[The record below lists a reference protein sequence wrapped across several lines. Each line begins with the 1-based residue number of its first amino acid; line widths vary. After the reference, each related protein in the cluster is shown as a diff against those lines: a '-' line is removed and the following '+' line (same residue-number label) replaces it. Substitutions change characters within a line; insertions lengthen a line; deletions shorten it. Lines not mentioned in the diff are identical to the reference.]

1 MKDYLHL
8 FGGMG
13 AAIVAHAIYIFAF
26 GAVMRCF
33 AEERITYPASDGVN
47 EVTGR
52 VRDDGVVIPESIT
65 AVYVEPPPTTDAE
78 TQKQLYSDLAEV
90 PGILPIYE
98 PPPREKVTVYRL
110 ELHSDA
116 NGNETA
122 YVVGVDGVSRPVVL
136 VEPMEYKLLTERLDA
151 VWQSFHATAEG
162 RRKLHGKIERTE
174 IDEKARQKVEVHAD
188 GYRHTE
194 AMLKRERPAAA
205 KITRPAAKVEP
216 TKPRGM
222 SDKQWEMRK
231 AFEKHRMGV
240 PKTVTVEHDAAT
252 GKDTILEGK

>member
-1 MKDYLHL
+1 MKR
-8 FGGMG
+8 MIS
-13 AAIVAHAIYIFAF
+13 AILLASAIWT
-26 GAVMRCF
+26 VC

-47 EVTGR
+47 EVTAR
-52 VRDDGVVIPESIT
+52 VRDDGVVIPESVT
-65 AVYVEPPPTTDAE
+65 LAYV
-78 TQKQLYSDLAEV
+78 
-90 PGILPIYE
+90 E

-116 NGNETA
+116 NGNEA
-122 YVVGVDGVSRPVVL
+122 AFVVGGDGVERPVVL

-151 VWQSFHATAEG
+151 VWQSFHATPDG

-174 IDEKARQKVEVHAD
+174 IDEKAMQKVEVHAD

-194 AMLKRERPAAA
+194 AMPKREKPAAA
-205 KITRPAAKVEP
+205 KLTRPAAKVEP

-252 GKDTILEGK
+252 GKDTVLEGK

>member
-13 AAIVAHAIYIFAF
+13 AAILALAIYIFAF
-26 GAVMRCF
+26 GAAMRCF

-47 EVTGR
+47 EVTAR
-52 VRDDGVVIPESIT
+52 VRDDGVVIPESVT
-65 AVYVEPPPTTDAE
+65 LAYV
-78 TQKQLYSDLAEV
+78 
-90 PGILPIYE
+90 E

-116 NGNETA
+116 NGNEA
-122 YVVGVDGVSRPVVL
+122 AFVVGGDGVERPVVL
-136 VEPMEYKLLTERLDA
+136 VEPMEYKMLTERLDA

-174 IDEKARQKVEVHAD
+174 IDEKAMQKVEVHAD

-194 AMLKRERPAAA
+194 AMPKRERQAAA
-205 KITRPAAKVEP
+205 KLTRPASKVEP

-231 AFEKHRMGV
+231 AFAKHRMGV

-252 GKDTILEGK
+252 GKDTVLEGK

>member
-13 AAIVAHAIYIFAF
+13 AAIVALAIYIFAF

-33 AEERITYPASDGVN
+33 AEERVTYPASDGVN
-47 EVTGR
+47 KVTAR
-52 VRDDGVVIPESIT
+52 VRDDGVVIPESVT
-65 AVYVEPPPTTDAE
+65 LAYVEPPPTTDAE

-98 PPPREKVTVYRL
+98 PPREKVTVYRL

-116 NGNETA
+116 NGNEAA

-136 VEPMEYKLLTERLDA
+136 VHPMEYKLLTERLDA
-151 VWQSFHATAEG
+151 VWQSFHATADG

-174 IDEKARQKVEVHAD
+174 IDEAKCEKVEVHAD

-194 AMLKRERPAAA
+194 AMPKRERPAAA
-205 KITRPAAKVEP
+205 KLTRIAAKVEP

-222 SDKQWEMRK
+222 SEKQWEMRK

>member
-13 AAIVAHAIYIFAF
+13 AAIVALALYIFAF
-26 GAVMRCF
+26 GAIMRCF
-33 AEERITYPASDGVN
+33 AEERVTYPASDGVN
-47 EVTGR
+47 QVTAR
-52 VRDDGVVIPESIT
+52 VRDDGVVIPESVT
-65 AVYVEPPPTTDAE
+65 LAYV
-78 TQKQLYSDLAEV
+78 
-90 PGILPIYE
+90 E

-116 NGNETA
+116 NGNEA
-122 YVVGVDGVSRPVVL
+122 AFVVGGDGVERPVVL
-136 VEPMEYKLLTERLDA
+136 VEPMEYKMLTERLDA

-174 IDEKARQKVEVHAD
+174 IDENAMQKVEVHAD

-194 AMLKRERPAAA
+194 AMPKREKPAAA
-205 KITRPAAKVEP
+205 KLTRPAAKVEP

-231 AFEKHRMGV
+231 AFAKHRMGV

>member
-13 AAIVAHAIYIFAF
+13 AAIVALAVYIFAF
-26 GAVMRCF
+26 GAAMRCF

-47 EVTGR
+47 KVTAR
-52 VRDDGVVIPESIT
+52 VRDDGVVIPESVT
-65 AVYVEPPPTTDAE
+65 LAYV
-78 TQKQLYSDLAEV
+78 
-90 PGILPIYE
+90 E

-116 NGNETA
+116 NGNEA
-122 YVVGVDGVSRPVVL
+122 AFVVGGDGVERPVVL
-136 VEPMEYKLLTERLDA
+136 VHPMEYKLLTERLDA

-174 IDEKARQKVEVHAD
+174 IDEKAMQKVEVHAD

-194 AMLKRERPAAA
+194 AMPKRERPAAA
-205 KITRPAAKVEP
+205 KLTRLQAKIEKQ
-216 TKPRGM
+216 KPRGM

-240 PKTVTVEHDAAT
+240 PKTVTIEHDATT
-252 GKDTILEGK
+252 GKDTVLEGK

>member
-13 AAIVAHAIYIFAF
+13 AAIVALAIYIFAF

-33 AEERITYPASDGVN
+33 ADERITYPASDGVN
-47 EVTGR
+47 EVTAR
-52 VRDDGVVIPESIT
+52 VRDDGVVIPESVT
-65 AVYVEPPPTTDAE
+65 LAYV
-78 TQKQLYSDLAEV
+78 
-90 PGILPIYE
+90 E

-116 NGNETA
+116 NGNEAA
-122 YVVGVDGVSRPVVL
+122 YIVGGDGVERPVVL
-136 VEPMEYKLLTERLDA
+136 VDPAEYKLLTERLDA
-151 VWQSFHATAEG
+151 VWQSFHATADG

-174 IDEKARQKVEVHAD
+174 IDEKAMQKVEVHAD

-194 AMLKRERPAAA
+194 AIPVKRKPVEAKLTRLQA
-205 KITRPAAKVEP
+205 KIEKQ
-216 TKPRGM
+216 KPRGM

-231 AFEKHRMGV
+231 AFEKHRMGAA
-240 PKTVTVEHDAAT
+240 KTVTVEHDAAT

>member
-1 MKDYLHL
+1 MKGTYQMKDYLHL

-13 AAIVAHAIYIFAF
+13 AAIVALAIYIFAF
-26 GAVMRCF
+26 GAAMRCF

-47 EVTGR
+47 QVTAR
-52 VRDDGVVIPESIT
+52 VRDDGVVIPESVT
-65 AVYVEPPPTTDAE
+65 LAYV
-78 TQKQLYSDLAEV
+78 
-90 PGILPIYE
+90 E

-116 NGNETA
+116 NGNEA
-122 YVVGVDGVSRPVVL
+122 AFVVGGDGVERPVVL

-174 IDEKARQKVEVHAD
+174 IDEKAMQKVEVHAD

-194 AMLKRERPAAA
+194 AMPKREKPAAA
-205 KITRPAAKVEP
+205 KLTHPAAKVEP

-252 GKDTILEGK
+252 GKDTVLEGK

>member
-13 AAIVAHAIYIFAF
+13 AAIVALALYIFAF
-26 GAVMRCF
+26 GAAMRCF
-33 AEERITYPASDGVN
+33 ADERITYPASDGVN
-47 EVTGR
+47 QVTAR
-52 VRDDGVVIPESIT
+52 VRDDGVVIPESVT
-65 AVYVEPPPTTDAE
+65 LAYV
-78 TQKQLYSDLAEV
+78 
-90 PGILPIYE
+90 E

-116 NGNETA
+116 NGNEA
-122 YVVGVDGVSRPVVL
+122 AFVVGGDGVERPVVL

-174 IDEKARQKVEVHAD
+174 IDEKAMQKVEVHAD

-194 AMLKRERPAAA
+194 AMPKREKPAAA
-205 KITRPAAKVEP
+205 KLTRPAAKVEP

-231 AFEKHRMGV
+231 AFAKHRMGV

-252 GKDTILEGK
+252 GKDTVLEGK

>member
-1 MKDYLHL
+1 MKR
-8 FGGMG
+8 MIS
-13 AAIVAHAIYIFAF
+13 AILLASAIW
-26 GAVMRCF
+26 AVC
-33 AEERITYPASDGVN
+33 AEERIEYIASDGVN
-47 EVTGR
+47 KVTAR
-52 VRDDGVVIPESIT
+52 VRDDGVVIPESVT
-65 AVYVEPPPTTDAE
+65 
-78 TQKQLYSDLAEV
+78 LADV
-90 PGILPIYE
+90 E

-116 NGNETA
+116 NGNEA
-122 YVVGVDGVSRPVVL
+122 AFVVGGDGVERPVVL

-151 VWQSFHATAEG
+151 VWQSFHATPEG

-174 IDEKARQKVEVHAD
+174 IDEKAKQKVEVHAD

-194 AMLKRERPAAA
+194 AMRKRERQAAA
-205 KITRPAAKVEP
+205 KLTRPAAKVEP

-222 SDKQWEMRK
+222 SEKQWEMRK

>member
-13 AAIVAHAIYIFAF
+13 AAIVALALYIFAF

-47 EVTGR
+47 QVTAR
-52 VRDDGVVIPESIT
+52 VRDDGVVIPESVT
-65 AVYVEPPPTTDAE
+65 LAYV
-78 TQKQLYSDLAEV
+78 
-90 PGILPIYE
+90 E

-116 NGNETA
+116 NGNEA
-122 YVVGVDGVSRPVVL
+122 AFVVGGDGVERPVVL

-174 IDEKARQKVEVHAD
+174 IDEKAMQKVEVHAD

-194 AMLKRERPAAA
+194 AMPKRERPAAA
-205 KITRPAAKVEP
+205 KLTRPAAKVEP

-252 GKDTILEGK
+252 GKDTVLEGK

>member
-1 MKDYLHL
+1 MKR
-8 FGGMG
+8 MIS
-13 AAIVAHAIYIFAF
+13 AILLASAIWT
-26 GAVMRCF
+26 VC

-47 EVTGR
+47 EVTAR
-52 VRDDGVVIPESIT
+52 VRDAGVVILESVT
-65 AVYVEPPPTTDAE
+65 LAYV
-78 TQKQLYSDLAEV
+78 
-90 PGILPIYE
+90 E

-116 NGNETA
+116 NGNEA
-122 YVVGVDGVSRPVVL
+122 AFVVGGDGELRPVVL
-136 VEPMEYKLLTERLDA
+136 VHPMEYKMLTERLDA

-174 IDEKARQKVEVHAD
+174 IDEKAMQKVEVHAD

-194 AMLKRERPAAA
+194 AMPKREKPAAA
-205 KITRPAAKVEP
+205 KLTRPAAKVEP

-222 SDKQWEMRK
+222 SEKQWEMRK

-240 PKTVTVEHDAAT
+240 PKTVTVEHDATT
-252 GKDTILEGK
+252 GKDTVVEGK

>member
-13 AAIVAHAIYIFAF
+13 AAIVALAIYIFAF

-47 EVTGR
+47 EVTAR
-52 VRDDGVVIPESIT
+52 VRDDGVVIPESVT
-65 AVYVEPPPTTDAE
+65 LAYV
-78 TQKQLYSDLAEV
+78 
-90 PGILPIYE
+90 E

-116 NGNETA
+116 NGNEA
-122 YVVGVDGVSRPVVL
+122 AFVVGGDGVERPVVL

-174 IDEKARQKVEVHAD
+174 IDEKAMQKVEVHAD

-194 AMLKRERPAAA
+194 AMPKREKPAAA
-205 KITRPAAKVEP
+205 KLTRPAAKVEP

-231 AFEKHRMGV
+231 AFAKHRMGV

-252 GKDTILEGK
+252 GKDTVLEGK

>member
-13 AAIVAHAIYIFAF
+13 AAIVALAIYIFAF
-26 GAVMRCF
+26 GAAMRCF

-47 EVTGR
+47 EVTAR
-52 VRDDGVVIPESIT
+52 VRDDGVVSPESVT
-65 AVYVEPPPTTDAE
+65 LAYVEPPPRD
-78 TQKQLYSDLAEV
+78 
-90 PGILPIYE
+90 
-98 PPPREKVTVYRL
+98 KVTVYRL

-116 NGNETA
+116 NGNEA
-122 YVVGVDGVSRPVVL
+122 AFVVGGDGVERPVVL
-136 VEPMEYKLLTERLDA
+136 VHPMEYKLLTERLDA

-174 IDEKARQKVEVHAD
+174 IDEKAMQKVEVHAD

-194 AMLKRERPAAA
+194 AMPKRERQAAA
-205 KITRPAAKVEP
+205 KLTRPAAKVEP

>member
-13 AAIVAHAIYIFAF
+13 AAIVALAIYIFAF

-33 AEERITYPASDGVN
+33 AEERVTYPAGDGVN
-47 EVTGR
+47 QVTAR
-52 VRDDGVVIPESIT
+52 VRDDGVVIPET
-65 AVYVEPPPTTDAE
+65 VTLAYV
-78 TQKQLYSDLAEV
+78 
-90 PGILPIYE
+90 E

-116 NGNETA
+116 NGNEA
-122 YVVGVDGVSRPVVL
+122 AFVVGGDGVERPVVL

-151 VWQSFHATAEG
+151 VWQSFHATADG

-174 IDEKARQKVEVHAD
+174 IDEKAMQKVEVHAD

-194 AMLKRERPAAA
+194 AMPKRERQAAA
-205 KITRPAAKVEP
+205 KLTRPAAKVEP

-231 AFEKHRMGV
+231 AFAKHRMGV

-252 GKDTILEGK
+252 GKDTVLEGK

>member
-13 AAIVAHAIYIFAF
+13 AAIVALAIYIFAF
-26 GAVMRCF
+26 GAAMRCF

-47 EVTGR
+47 EVTAR
-52 VRDDGVVIPESIT
+52 VRDDGVVIPESVT
-65 AVYVEPPPTTDAE
+65 LAYV
-78 TQKQLYSDLAEV
+78 
-90 PGILPIYE
+90 E

-116 NGNETA
+116 NGNEA
-122 YVVGVDGVSRPVVL
+122 AFVVGGDGVERPVVL
-136 VEPMEYKLLTERLDA
+136 VHPMEYKLLTERLDA

-174 IDEKARQKVEVHAD
+174 IDEKAMQKVEVHAD

-194 AMLKRERPAAA
+194 AMPKRERQAAA
-205 KITRPAAKVEP
+205 KLTRPAAKVEP

>member
-13 AAIVAHAIYIFAF
+13 AAIVALAIYIFAF
-26 GAVMRCF
+26 GAAMRCF

-47 EVTGR
+47 QVTAR
-52 VRDDGVVIPESIT
+52 VRDDGVVIPESVT
-65 AVYVEPPPTTDAE
+65 LAYV
-78 TQKQLYSDLAEV
+78 
-90 PGILPIYE
+90 E

-116 NGNETA
+116 NGNEA
-122 YVVGVDGVSRPVVL
+122 AFVVGGDGVSRPVVL
-136 VEPMEYKLLTERLDA
+136 VHPMEYKLLTERLDA
-151 VWQSFHATAEG
+151 VWQSFHATPDG

-174 IDEKARQKVEVHAD
+174 IDEKAMQKVEVHAD

-194 AMLKRERPAAA
+194 AMPKREKPAAA
-205 KITRPAAKVEP
+205 KLTRLQAKVERQ
-216 TKPRGM
+216 KPRGM

>member
-13 AAIVAHAIYIFAF
+13 AAIVALAIYIFAF

-33 AEERITYPASDGVN
+33 ADERITYPASDGVN
-47 EVTGR
+47 QVTAR
-52 VRDDGVVIPESIT
+52 VRDDGVVIPESVT
-65 AVYVEPPPTTDAE
+65 LAYV
-78 TQKQLYSDLAEV
+78 
-90 PGILPIYE
+90 E

-116 NGNETA
+116 QGNEA
-122 YVVGVDGVSRPVVL
+122 AFVVGGDGVERPVVL

-174 IDEKARQKVEVHAD
+174 IDEKAMQKVEIHAD

-194 AMLKRERPAAA
+194 AMPKRERPAVA
-205 KITRPAAKVEP
+205 KLTRPAAKVEP

-231 AFEKHRMGV
+231 AFAKHRMGV
-240 PKTVTVEHDAAT
+240 PKTVTIEHDAAT
-252 GKDTILEGK
+252 GKDTVLEGK

>member
-13 AAIVAHAIYIFAF
+13 AAIVALAIYIFAF
-26 GAVMRCF
+26 GAIMRCF

-47 EVTGR
+47 QVTAR
-52 VRDDGVVIPESIT
+52 VRDDGVVIPESVT
-65 AVYVEPPPTTDAE
+65 LAYV
-78 TQKQLYSDLAEV
+78 
-90 PGILPIYE
+90 E

-116 NGNETA
+116 NGNEA
-122 YVVGVDGVSRPVVL
+122 AFVVGGDGVERPVVL

-174 IDEKARQKVEVHAD
+174 IDEKAMQKVEVHAD

-194 AMLKRERPAAA
+194 AMPKREKPAAA
-205 KITRPAAKVEP
+205 KLTRPAAKVEP

-252 GKDTILEGK
+252 GKDTVLEGK

>member
-13 AAIVAHAIYIFAF
+13 AAIVALALYIFAF
-26 GAVMRCF
+26 GAAMRCF

-47 EVTGR
+47 QVTAR
-52 VRDDGVVIPESIT
+52 VRDDGVVIPESVT
-65 AVYVEPPPTTDAE
+65 LAYV
-78 TQKQLYSDLAEV
+78 
-90 PGILPIYE
+90 E

-116 NGNETA
+116 NGNEA
-122 YVVGVDGVSRPVVL
+122 AFVVGGDGVSRPVVL
-136 VEPMEYKLLTERLDA
+136 VHPMEYKMLTERLDA

-174 IDEKARQKVEVHAD
+174 IDEKAMQKVEVHAD

-194 AMLKRERPAAA
+194 AMPKREKPAAA
-205 KITRPAAKVEP
+205 KLTRPAAKVEP

-231 AFEKHRMGV
+231 AFAKHRMGV

>member
-13 AAIVAHAIYIFAF
+13 AAIVALAIYIFAF
-26 GAVMRCF
+26 GAAMRCF

-47 EVTGR
+47 EVTAR
-52 VRDDGVVIPESIT
+52 VRDDGVVIPESVT
-65 AVYVEPPPTTDAE
+65 LAYV
-78 TQKQLYSDLAEV
+78 
-90 PGILPIYE
+90 E

-116 NGNETA
+116 NGNEA
-122 YVVGVDGVSRPVVL
+122 AFVVGGDGVERPVVL

-174 IDEKARQKVEVHAD
+174 IDEKAMQKVEVHAD

-194 AMLKRERPAAA
+194 AMPKRGKPAAA
-205 KITRPAAKVEP
+205 KLTRPAAKVEP

-222 SDKQWEMRK
+222 SEKQWEMRK

-252 GKDTILEGK
+252 GKDTVLEGK

>member
-1 MKDYLHL
+1 MKR
-8 FGGMG
+8 MIS
-13 AAIVAHAIYIFAF
+13 AILLTSAIW
-26 GAVMRCF
+26 AVY
-33 AEERITYPASDGVN
+33 AEERIKYAASDGVN
-47 EVTGR
+47 EVTAR
-52 VRDDGVVIPESIT
+52 VRDDGVVIPESVT
-65 AVYVEPPPTTDAE
+65 LAYV
-78 TQKQLYSDLAEV
+78 
-90 PGILPIYE
+90 E

-116 NGNETA
+116 NGNESA
-122 YVVGVDGVSRPVVL
+122 FVVGGDGVERPVVL
-136 VEPMEYKLLTERLDA
+136 VEPMEYKMLTERLDA

-174 IDEKARQKVEVHAD
+174 IDEKAMQKVEVHAD

-194 AMLKRERPAAA
+194 SMPKRERQASA
-205 KITRPAAKVEP
+205 KLTRPAAKVEP

-222 SDKQWEMRK
+222 SEKQWEMRK
-231 AFEKHRMGV
+231 AFKKYRMGA